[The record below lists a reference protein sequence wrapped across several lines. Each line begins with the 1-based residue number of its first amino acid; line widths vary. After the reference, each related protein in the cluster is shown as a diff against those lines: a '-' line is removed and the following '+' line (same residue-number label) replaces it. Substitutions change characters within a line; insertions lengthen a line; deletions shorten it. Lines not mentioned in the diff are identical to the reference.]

1 MSTPAFKV
9 IALDMD
15 GTLLTSEHRI
25 SPATREALQQARDQG
40 TEVIL
45 VTGRHFMTA
54 RPYHHELQLTT
65 PMVCGNGAYLYD
77 PHKNAITH
85 GDPLP
90 TARLPDLF
98 AQMRRQQVQALMH
111 LEQGIVYQ
119 QEGKHVDH
127 LQAWTAQLPAPLKP
141 QLIRARDF
149 EPLAAQ
155 AEAVWKLE
163 LFHEDA
169 QALAGFI
176 DRIAQ
181 PFGLSCEWS
190 SPWTVDLVQAGNSK
204 GNRLAQWVAEQGH
217 RMDDVIAFGD
227 NFNDISMFHRV
238 GFGVAMGN
246 AAPEIRQQAHQ
257 VTDSHDEDGIAN
269 ALRRWVL

>member
-15 GTLLTSEHRI
+15 GTLLTSDHRI

-40 TEVIL
+40 SEVIL

-54 RPYHHELQLTT
+54 RPYHHELQLST
-65 PMVCGNGAYLYD
+65 PIVCGNGAYLYD
-77 PHKNAITH
+77 PHNNAITS

-90 TARLPDLF
+90 SAQLSDLF
-98 AQMRRQQVQALMH
+98 AELRRHEVRALMH

-119 QEGKHVDH
+119 TDGKHVGH
-127 LQAWTAQLPAPLKP
+127 LQTWTAQLPEPLKP
-141 QLIRARDF
+141 QLIRAPAF
-149 EPLAAQ
+149 EPLAA

-169 QALAGFI
+169 QALSGFI
-176 DRIAQ
+176 DRIGE

-204 GNRLAQWVAEQGH
+204 GNRLAQWVSNRGY

-227 NFNDISMFHRV
+227 NFNDISMFNQV

-246 AAPEIRQQAHQ
+246 AAPEIREQAHQ
-257 VTDSHDEDGIAN
+257 VTDSHDQDGIAT